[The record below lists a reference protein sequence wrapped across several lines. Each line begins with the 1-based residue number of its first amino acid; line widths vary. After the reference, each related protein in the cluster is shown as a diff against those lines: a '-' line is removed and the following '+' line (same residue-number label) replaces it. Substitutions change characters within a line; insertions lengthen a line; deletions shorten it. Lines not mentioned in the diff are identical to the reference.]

1 MFEELKKVLD
11 EFYDLETT
19 TKNNQKVID
28 KLEGEKHSLEK
39 KLKGINN
46 EYDTIKSVT
55 DDLEQKRKE
64 LECII
69 NEMIKDIN
77 N

>member
-19 TKNNQKVID
+19 IKNNQKVID
-28 KLEGEKHSLEK
+28 MLEGEKHSLEK

-46 EYDTIKSVT
+46 EYDTIKSLT
-55 DDLEQKRKE
+55 YEMEQKRKE
-64 LECII
+64 MEKSI
-69 NEMIKDIN
+69 NEMIRNIN
-77 N
+77 K